1 VITWQVR
8 RHRAGRR
15 GLRVALAI
23 LTVAAFGVAA
33 AGVLLREPGQA
44 TWGLG
49 VPPSAQ
55 LAGAADTLTG
65 PPTRLR
71 IPAIGVDAPLG
82 PLHMDETGELQAPVD
97 YTLPGWYEEGTTP
110 GETGPAVIAGH
121 LDSQKGQ
128 AVFYRLHELR
138 PDDLILVQR
147 DGKWIA
153 FEVVSTGK
161 FAKNRFPTAEV
172 YGPTPDAQLRV
183 ITCGGSF
190 DPVQRSYRDNVV
202 VFAVAAG

>member
-1 VITWQVR
+1 MAFA
-8 RHRAGRR
+8 AG
-15 GLRVALAI
+15 LVAA
-23 LTVAAFGVAA
+23 LTAVAAFA
-33 AGVLLREPGQA
+33 LLREPD
-44 TWGLG
+44 
-49 VPPSAQ
+49 SAQ
-55 LAGAADTLTG
+55 WRLGLPAVGQIAKASDELTG

-71 IPAIGVDAPLG
+71 IPAIGIDAALG
-82 PLHMDETGELQAPVD
+82 PLQMDQSGELQAPAD
-97 YTLPGWYEEGTTP
+97 YSLPGWYEDGTTP

-128 AVFYRLHELR
+128 AIFYRLHELR

-147 DGKWIA
+147 DGKWIT
-153 FEVVSTGK
+153 FEVVSTGM
-161 FAKNRFPTAEV
+161 FAKNKFPTAKV

-190 DPVQRSYRDNVV
+190 DPVRKSYRDNVV

>member
-15 GLRVALAI
+15 GLRIALATLTVVALGA
-23 LTVAAFGVAA
+23 VAAT
-33 AGVLLREPGQA
+33 VLLREPGPA
-44 TWGLG
+44 SWRLG

-55 LAGAADTLTG
+55 LAGAAEDLTG

-71 IPAIGVDAPLG
+71 IPAIGIDAALG
-82 PLHMDETGELQAPVD
+82 PLHMDETGELQAPAD
-97 YTLPGWYEEGTTP
+97 YAQPGWYEEGTVP

-128 AVFYRLHELR
+128 AIFYRLSELR

-147 DGKWIA
+147 DGKWIT
-153 FEVVSTGK
+153 FEVVSTGR

-183 ITCGGSF
+183 ITCGGNF
-190 DPVQRSYRDNVV
+190 DPVRRSYRDNVV
-202 VFAVAAG
+202 VFAVVAG

>member
-1 VITWQVR
+1 MVAVLGAIT
-8 RHRAGRR
+8 
-15 GLRVALAI
+15 
-23 LTVAAFGVAA
+23 AFA
-33 AGVLLREPGQA
+33 LLRERDHSQ
-44 TWGLG
+44 WRLGL
-49 VPPSAQ
+49 PPTEQ
-55 LAGAADTLTG
+55 LADAGDELTG

-82 PLHMDETGELQAPVD
+82 PLHMDESGELQAPAD
-97 YTLPGWYEEGTTP
+97 YALPGWYEEGATP
-110 GETGPAVIAGH
+110 GDTGPAVIAGH

-128 AVFYRLHELR
+128 AIFYRLHELR

-147 DGKWIA
+147 GGKWLT

-161 FAKNRFPTAEV
+161 FAKNKFPTAEV

-190 DPVQRSYRDNVV
+190 DPVRRSYRDNVV